1 MARLSRL
8 EIGKLIG
15 CIAICE
21 GIGLLGSVFTAP
33 AIDTWYAALV
43 KPGFTP
49 PNAVFGPVWTTLYAL
64 MGVALFLVWRRGLAV
79 PGVKPAFILFW
90 VQLGV
95 NLSWSIVFFGDRSI
109 LGGLVIII
117 SLWVLVLITM
127 LRFFRISKTAG
138 SLLVPYLVW
147 LSIATALN
155 IQIWRLN

>member
-155 IQIWRLN
+155 VQIWRLN